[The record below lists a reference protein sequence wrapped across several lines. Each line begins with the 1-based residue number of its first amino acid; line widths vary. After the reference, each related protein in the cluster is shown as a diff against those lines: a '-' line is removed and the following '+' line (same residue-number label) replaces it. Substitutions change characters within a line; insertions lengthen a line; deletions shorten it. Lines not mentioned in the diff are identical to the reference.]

1 MEQDVKDKFNWLNE
15 RLAVMEGYID
25 AVKISQKIQRQRM
38 DRMEKKLHIG
48 LREEGEK
55 AIQNIKEWLNK
66 TGGKN

>member
-1 MEQDVKDKFNWLNE
+1 MEQDVKDRFNWIDE
-15 RLAVMEGYID
+15 RLAIIEGYLD

-38 DRMEKKLHIG
+38 DKMEKKLHIG

-55 AIQNIKEWLNK
+55 AIKNIKEWLNK

>member
-1 MEQDVKDKFNWLNE
+1 MEQAVKDRFNWIDE
-15 RLAVMEGYID
+15 RLAIIEGYLD

-38 DRMEKKLHIG
+38 DKMEKKLHIG

>member
-1 MEQDVKDKFNWLNE
+1 MEQDVKDRFNWIDE
-15 RLAVMEGYID
+15 RLAIIEGYLD

-38 DRMEKKLHIG
+38 DKMEKKLHIG

>member
-1 MEQDVKDKFNWLNE
+1 MEQDGKARFNWIDE
-15 RLAVMEGYID
+15 RLAIIEGYLD

-38 DRMEKKLHIG
+38 DKMEKKLHIG

>member
-1 MEQDVKDKFNWLNE
+1 MEQDVKDRFNWIDE
-15 RLAVMEGYID
+15 RLAIIEGYIES
-25 AVKISQKIQRQRM
+25 VKISQKIQRQRM
-38 DRMEKKLHIG
+38 DKMEKKLHIG